1 MNIQQM
7 MKQAQHMQKK
17 MAEAQEKLGLIE
29 VTGSAG
35 GGMVSIT
42 LTGKGEAKKVKID
55 PKLIDPN
62 DPEMLEDLILA
73 ACNDARRKADEA
85 TNGEMSKVTGGI
97 QLPPG
102 MKMPF

>member
-7 MKQAQHMQKK
+7 MKQAQMMQKK
-17 MAEAQEKLGLIE
+17 MVEAQENLGLIE

-42 LTGKGEAKKVKID
+42 ITGKGETKKIKID

-62 DPEMLEDLILA
+62 DPEMLEDLIMA

-85 TNGEMSKVTGGI
+85 TSGEMAKVTGGM